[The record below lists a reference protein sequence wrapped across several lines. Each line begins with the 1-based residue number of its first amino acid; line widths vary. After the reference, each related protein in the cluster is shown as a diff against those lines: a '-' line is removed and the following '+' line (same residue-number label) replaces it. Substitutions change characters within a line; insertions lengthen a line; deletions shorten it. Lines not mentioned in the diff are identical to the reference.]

1 MIQYYVKPEAEGV
14 YNGRK
19 YKGMVIATDG
29 TFKAV
34 SRTYTP
40 DVFNE
45 NLGRAIALKR
55 FKIKVAR
62 EQEKELTEYY
72 DRLEHAWNTI
82 AREMNS
88 IANKIIN
95 KVNRQQ
101 ELRCEL
107 FDLFEE
113 VDA

>member
-14 YNGRK
+14 YNGRR

-29 TFKAV
+29 NIKTVA
-34 SRTYTP
+34 RTYLP
-40 DVFNE
+40 DVFHPE
-45 NLGRAIALKR
+45 LGKQIALKR

-62 EQEKELTEYY
+62 EQEKELEEYY
-72 DRLEHAWNTI
+72 DTLEHAWNTI

-88 IANKIIN
+88 IANKIVN